1 MRRSLSNV
9 ARRAAAAAGAR
20 GLAAESAVQET
31 NAFTRFSSPV
41 PTQFTHTSI
50 LGQPPT
56 QARGVQE
63 QGGA

>member
-1 MRRSLSNV
+1 M
-9 ARRAAAAAGAR
+9 
-20 GLAAESAVQET
+20 QET

-56 QARGVQE
+56 QARGVHK
-63 QGGA
+63 QGEPGGPGSEAWKLPVWRR